1 MKINYLSPC
10 TAGLSNLSD
19 FIAVLQYSLDF
30 SQCPGGDPDNNNQ
43 ILHVIDPGT
52 LQIEL
57 CASEVYSEGFL
68 LTKVQC
74 AETGNT
80 TYSSIIANVSDGNS
94 LSCESGDDVSLS
106 LSIHPALP
114 LNCTITSDVLFSEN
128 IDPIQLCD

>member
-1 MKINYLSPC
+1 MKINYLMPC
-10 TAGLSNLSD
+10 AMGLSNRND
-19 FIAVLQYSLDF
+19 FIAVSQYSLDF

-43 ILHVIDPGT
+43 ILHVIDSDI

-74 AETGNT
+74 AETGNI
-80 TYSSIIANVSDGNS
+80 TYSSIVSNVSSGNG
-94 LSCESGDDVSLS
+94 LSCESGDDIFLS

-114 LNCTITSDVLFSEN
+114 LPCTVTSDVLFSESN
-128 IDPIQLCD
+128 EPIQLCD